1 MPLKYDLTMRASIG
15 YLCTDQGRERLRE
28 SGAEVNLLSFDEKER
43 CKIGEE
49 PEYIINS
56 LVFWQPLPHLVHAH
70 PSVSATAVRHDTIF
84 AAQRDAKGRGEAM
97 SIDSS
102 YCRNCI
108 YYEGIGHM

>member
-1 MPLKYDLTMRASIG
+1 MPLKYNLTVRASIG

-70 PSVSATAVRHDTIF
+70 PYVSFASICNDTIIT
-84 AAQRDAKGRGEAM
+84 A
-97 SIDSS
+97 
-102 YCRNCI
+102 
-108 YYEGIGHM
+108 